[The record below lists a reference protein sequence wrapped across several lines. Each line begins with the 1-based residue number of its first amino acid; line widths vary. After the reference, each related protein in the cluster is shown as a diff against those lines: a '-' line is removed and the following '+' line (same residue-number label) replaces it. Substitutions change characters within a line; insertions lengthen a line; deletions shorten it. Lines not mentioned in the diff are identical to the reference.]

1 MTQTLGPLLNYGCPS
16 QSHFVHRSKHPPA
29 SLSPFIN
36 PTVFTGS
43 GSTVLVYFV
52 VVQLLSHVQLFA
64 TPYTAA
70 HQASLS
76 FTISQSSPNFMP
88 IESVMHPTISSSDP
102 APLPS
107 PSVFCISQHYGH
119 FQGVDSS
126 NQVAKVLELQHK
138 SFQ

>member
-1 MTQTLGPLLNYGCPS
+1 MSKKKENHSNHGSTAGGVWVMTQTLGPLLNYGCPS

-70 HQASLS
+70 H
-76 FTISQSSPNFMP
+76 
-88 IESVMHPTISSSDP
+88 
-102 APLPS
+102 
-107 PSVFCISQHYGH
+107 
-119 FQGVDSS
+119 
-126 NQVAKVLELQHK
+126 
-138 SFQ
+138 